1 VIVWLLPIGFGA
13 FAALAIP
20 LIVHWVRRSERRL
33 VPFAA
38 MRYLREHP
46 YPRENRRLHERG
58 LLALRLLLLAGL
70 ALLLAWP
77 VWRGRPEPASA
88 PWVIVAP
95 GVSRDAAHAALD
107 APAAEWHWLEPGAPM
122 VSRLRELDATVAP
135 GTAMSV
141 LVPEEIG
148 GLDAERLRLAHAVS
162 WRAVPGSRESPSTAA
177 DSPSA
182 AAAAPLRLAVRYDAE
197 GESELGVVHAL
208 VAAWTEAGS
217 APMVEFA
224 TSGAAPPP
232 TGAWLIWLGGPLSPS
247 VTAWIRAGGRAFAS
261 RQPNDPGETALRDET
276 GSAVLRERRLGA
288 GWLLTLATPLR
299 TDALPALLSP
309 QFPQSLRSVFD
320 AAREP
325 PDRAPAASV
334 APLSLTGTGAA
345 AGADRAPRGRERSLA
360 APLALL
366 LALAFLIERVLA
378 TRRRS

>member
-1 VIVWLLPIGFGA
+1 
-13 FAALAIP
+13 
-20 LIVHWVRRSERRL
+20 
-33 VPFAA
+33 
-38 MRYLREHP
+38 
-46 YPRENRRLHERG
+46 
-58 LLALRLLLLAGL
+58 
-70 ALLLAWP
+70 
-77 VWRGRPEPASA
+77 
-88 PWVIVAP
+88 
-95 GVSRDAAHAALD
+95 
-107 APAAEWHWLEPGAPM
+107 
-122 VSRLRELDATVAP
+122 
-135 GTAMSV
+135 MSV

-148 GLDAERLRLAHAVS
+148 GLDAERLRLAHAVN
-162 WRAVPGSRESPSTAA
+162 WRAVPGSREAPSTAA

-261 RQPNDPGETALRDET
+261 RQPNDPGETVLRDET

-378 TRRRS
+378 TRRRA